1 MIIEI
6 CCDGIEAAKKAVE
19 AGVKRIELCSDL
31 SIGGI
36 TPPYSEIDVAAKLGT
51 AVNVLVRPRGGDFV
65 YNEAEI
71 EKMLREIAYCGGA
84 GVNGVV
90 IGALTPEGKIDVPL
104 CHEFI
109 YLARSYGLEITFHRA
124 IDEAIAN
131 ALSLV
136 PVTETLQSPE
146 SSQHIGPCSI
156 HSLAPDA
163 EIPQSSESPQH
174 IGPCSIHSLAHDA
187 EIPQSSESPQHTG
200 PCSIHSLAH
209 GTEIPQSSESPQ
221 HIGPCSIHS
230 LAHDAEIPQSPES
243 PQHMD
248 PCSTLSLAPDPK
260 NLQSPE
266 ELSPAVLGAIKEVL
280 EDVFDL
286 GVERILSSGGAP
298 DAYAGRVVLGAMR
311 RFAEEWATAH
321 SPGAGHSRAPS
332 ASGLP
337 ARAGIPAP
345 PAPSRG
351 PIIMAGGGVTP
362 QNAPLILDASGV
374 SELHGSR
381 LSLLD
386 LQ

>member
-6 CCDGIEAAKKAVE
+6 CCDCIEAAKKAVE
-19 AGVKRIELCSDL
+19 AGAKRIELCSDL

-36 TPPYSEIDVAAKLGT
+36 TPPYSEIEEAAAKLGT

-65 YNEAEI
+65 YNEAEM
-71 EKMLREIAYCGGA
+71 EKMLREIAFCGGA

-104 CHEFI
+104 CREFVSM
-109 YLARSYGLEITFHRA
+109 ARSYGLEITFHRA
-124 IDEAIAN
+124 IDEAIAK

-136 PVTETLQSPE
+136 PGT
-146 SSQHIGPCSI
+146 
-156 HSLAPDA
+156 
-163 EIPQSSESPQH
+163 
-174 IGPCSIHSLAHDA
+174 

-230 LAHDAEIPQSPES
+230 LAHGTEIPQSSES

-280 EDVFDL
+280 EDVFNL

-311 RFAEEWATAH
+311 RFAEEWAAAH

-337 ARAGIPAP
+337 ARAGIPAT

-362 QNAPLILDASGV
+362 QNAKLILDASGLC
-374 SELHGSR
+374 ELHGSR

>member
-19 AGVKRIELCSDL
+19 AGAKRIELCSDL

-36 TPPYSEIDVAAKLGT
+36 TPPYSEIEEAAAKLGT

-65 YNEAEI
+65 YNEAEM
-71 EKMLREIAYCGGA
+71 EKMLREIAFCGGA

-90 IGALTPEGKIDVPL
+90 IGALTTEGKIDVPL
-104 CHEFI
+104 CREFVSM
-109 YLARSYGLEITFHRA
+109 ARSYGLEITFHRA
-124 IDEAIAN
+124 IDEAIAK

-136 PVTETLQSPE
+136 PGT
-146 SSQHIGPCSI
+146 
-156 HSLAPDA
+156 
-163 EIPQSSESPQH
+163 
-174 IGPCSIHSLAHDA
+174 

-230 LAHDAEIPQSPES
+230 LAHGTEIPQSSES

-280 EDVFDL
+280 EDVFNL

-311 RFAEEWATAH
+311 RFAEEWAAAH

-337 ARAGIPAP
+337 ARAGIPAT

-362 QNAPLILDASGV
+362 QNAKVILDASGV

-381 LSLLD
+381 LFLLD

>member
-6 CCDGIEAAKKAVE
+6 CCDGIEAAKKAIE
-19 AGVKRIELCSDL
+19 AGAKRIELCTDL

-36 TPPYSEIDVAAKLGT
+36 TPPYSEIEEVAKLGT

-71 EKMLREIAYCGGA
+71 EKMLCEIAYCGGA

-104 CHEFI
+104 CREFVSM
-109 YLARSYGLEITFHRA
+109 ARSYGLEITFHRA
-124 IDEAIAN
+124 IDEAIAK

-146 SSQHIGPCSI
+146 FSQHIGPCNI
-156 HSLAPDA
+156 HSLAP
-163 EIPQSSESPQH
+163 
-174 IGPCSIHSLAHDA
+174 
-187 EIPQSSESPQHTG
+187 
-200 PCSIHSLAH
+200 
-209 GTEIPQSSESPQ
+209 
-221 HIGPCSIHS
+221 
-230 LAHDAEIPQSPES
+230 DAEIPQSPES

-248 PCSTLSLAPDPK
+248 PCNIHSLAHGTEIP
-260 NLQSPE
+260 QSPE
-266 ELSPAVLGAIKEVL
+266 ELSPAALEAIKEVL
-280 EDVFDL
+280 EDVFNL

-311 RFAEEWATAH
+311 RFAGEWAAAH
-321 SPGAGHSRAPS
+321 SPGAGPSSCAARSRNPS

-337 ARAGIPAP
+337 ARAGMPAA

-362 QNAPLILDASGV
+362 QNAKLILDASGLC
-374 SELHGSR
+374 ELHGSR

>member
-19 AGVKRIELCSDL
+19 AGAKRIELCSDL

-36 TPPYSEIDVAAKLGT
+36 TPPYSEIEEAAAKLGT

-65 YNEAEI
+65 YNEAEM
-71 EKMLREIAYCGGA
+71 EKMLREIAFCGGA

-90 IGALTPEGKIDVPL
+90 IGALTPEGKIDEPL
-104 CHEFI
+104 CREFVSM
-109 YLARSYGLEITFHRA
+109 ARSYGLEITFHRA
-124 IDEAIAN
+124 IDEAIAK

-136 PVTETLQSPE
+136 PGT
-146 SSQHIGPCSI
+146 
-156 HSLAPDA
+156 
-163 EIPQSSESPQH
+163 
-174 IGPCSIHSLAHDA
+174 

-230 LAHDAEIPQSPES
+230 LAHGTEIPQSSES

-280 EDVFDL
+280 EDVFNL

-311 RFAEEWATAH
+311 RFAEEWAAAH

-337 ARAGIPAP
+337 ARAGIPAT

-362 QNAPLILDASGV
+362 QNAKVILDASGV

-381 LSLLD
+381 LFLLD

>member
-19 AGVKRIELCSDL
+19 AGAKRIELCSDL

-36 TPPYSEIDVAAKLGT
+36 TPPYSEIEEAAAKLGT

-65 YNEAEI
+65 YNEAEM
-71 EKMLREIAYCGGA
+71 EKMLREIAFCGGA

-90 IGALTPEGKIDVPL
+90 IGALTTEGKIDVPL
-104 CHEFI
+104 CREFVSM
-109 YLARSYGLEITFHRA
+109 ARSYGLEITFHRA
-124 IDEAIAN
+124 IDEAIAK

-136 PVTETLQSPE
+136 PGT
-146 SSQHIGPCSI
+146 
-156 HSLAPDA
+156 
-163 EIPQSSESPQH
+163 
-174 IGPCSIHSLAHDA
+174 

-209 GTEIPQSSESPQ
+209 GTEIPQSS
-221 HIGPCSIHS
+221 
-230 LAHDAEIPQSPES
+230 ES

-337 ARAGIPAP
+337 ARAGIPAT

-362 QNAPLILDASGV
+362 QNAKVILDASGV

-381 LSLLD
+381 LFLLD

>member
-19 AGVKRIELCSDL
+19 AGAKRIELCSDL

-36 TPPYSEIDVAAKLGT
+36 TPPYSEIEEAAAKLGT

-65 YNEAEI
+65 YNEAEM
-71 EKMLREIAYCGGA
+71 EKMLREIAFCGGA

-104 CHEFI
+104 CREFVSM
-109 YLARSYGLEITFHRA
+109 ARSYGLEITFHRA
-124 IDEAIAN
+124 IDEAIAK

-136 PVTETLQSPE
+136 PGT
-146 SSQHIGPCSI
+146 
-156 HSLAPDA
+156 

-174 IGPCSIHSLAHDA
+174 TGPCSIHSLAHGT

-230 LAHDAEIPQSPES
+230 LAHGTEIPQSSES

-280 EDVFDL
+280 EDVFNL

-311 RFAEEWATAH
+311 RFAEEWAAAH

-337 ARAGIPAP
+337 ARAGIPAT

-362 QNAPLILDASGV
+362 QNAKVILDASGV

-381 LSLLD
+381 LFLLD

>member
-163 EIPQSSESPQH
+163 EIPQSPESTQH
-174 IGPCSIHSLAHDA
+174 IGPCSIYSSAPDA
-187 EIPQSSESPQHTG
+187 G
-200 PCSIHSLAH
+200 
-209 GTEIPQSSESPQ
+209 
-221 HIGPCSIHS
+221 
-230 LAHDAEIPQSPES
+230 IPQSPES

-311 RFAEEWATAH
+311 RFAEEWAAAH
-321 SPGAGHSRAPS
+321 SPGASPS
-332 ASGLP
+332 AFCLPASPSAFGLP
-337 ARAGIPAP
+337 ASPSAFGLPAS
-345 PAPSRG
+345 PATSRG

-362 QNAPLILDASGV
+362 QNAPLILDASGL

-381 LSLLD
+381 LSLLS

>member
-19 AGVKRIELCSDL
+19 AGAKRIELCSDL

-36 TPPYSEIDVAAKLGT
+36 TPPYSEIEEAAAKLGT

-71 EKMLREIAYCGGA
+71 EKMLREIAFCGGA

-90 IGALTPEGKIDVPL
+90 IGALTTEGKIDVPL
-104 CHEFI
+104 CREFVSM
-109 YLARSYGLEITFHRA
+109 ARSYGLEITFHRA
-124 IDEAIAN
+124 IDEAIAK

-136 PVTETLQSPE
+136 PGT
-146 SSQHIGPCSI
+146 
-156 HSLAPDA
+156 
-163 EIPQSSESPQH
+163 
-174 IGPCSIHSLAHDA
+174 

-209 GTEIPQSSESPQ
+209 GTEIPQSS
-221 HIGPCSIHS
+221 
-230 LAHDAEIPQSPES
+230 ES

-280 EDVFDL
+280 EDVFNL

-311 RFAEEWATAH
+311 RFAEEWAAAH

-337 ARAGIPAP
+337 ARAGIPAT

-362 QNAPLILDASGV
+362 QNAKVILDASGV

-381 LSLLD
+381 LFLLD

>member
-6 CCDGIEAAKKAVE
+6 CCDGIEAAKKAIE
-19 AGVKRIELCSDL
+19 AGAKRIELCTDL

-36 TPPYSEIDVAAKLGT
+36 TPPYSEIEEVAKLGT

-71 EKMLREIAYCGGA
+71 EKMLREIAFCGGA

-90 IGALTPEGKIDVPL
+90 IGAITPEGKIDVPL
-104 CHEFI
+104 CREFVSM
-109 YLARSYGLEITFHRA
+109 ARSYGLEITFHRA
-124 IDEAIAN
+124 IDEAIAK
-131 ALSLV
+131 ALS
-136 PVTETLQSPE
+136 PVHCT
-146 SSQHIGPCSI
+146 
-156 HSLAPDA
+156 
-163 EIPQSSESPQH
+163 EIPQSP
-174 IGPCSIHSLAHDA
+174 
-187 EIPQSSESPQHTG
+187 ESPQHTG

-337 ARAGIPAP
+337 ARAGIPAT

>member
-19 AGVKRIELCSDL
+19 AGAKRIELCSDL

-36 TPPYSEIDVAAKLGT
+36 TPPYSEIEEAAAKLGT

-65 YNEAEI
+65 YNEAEM
-71 EKMLREIAYCGGA
+71 EKMLREIAFCGGA

-104 CHEFI
+104 CREFVSM
-109 YLARSYGLEITFHRA
+109 ARSYGLEITFHRA
-124 IDEAIAN
+124 IDEAIAK

-136 PVTETLQSPE
+136 PGT
-146 SSQHIGPCSI
+146 
-156 HSLAPDA
+156 
-163 EIPQSSESPQH
+163 
-174 IGPCSIHSLAHDA
+174 

-209 GTEIPQSSESPQ
+209 GTEIPQSS
-221 HIGPCSIHS
+221 
-230 LAHDAEIPQSPES
+230 ES

-280 EDVFDL
+280 EDVFNL

-311 RFAEEWATAH
+311 RFAEEWAAAH

-337 ARAGIPAP
+337 ARAGIPAT

-362 QNAPLILDASGV
+362 QNAKVILDASGV

-381 LSLLD
+381 LFLLD

>member
-19 AGVKRIELCSDL
+19 AGAKRIELCSDL

-36 TPPYSEIDVAAKLGT
+36 TPPYSEIEEAAAKLGT

-65 YNEAEI
+65 YNEAEM
-71 EKMLREIAYCGGA
+71 EKMLREIAFCGGA

-104 CHEFI
+104 CREFVSM
-109 YLARSYGLEITFHRA
+109 ARSYGLEITFHRA
-124 IDEAIAN
+124 IDEAIAK

-136 PVTETLQSPE
+136 PGT
-146 SSQHIGPCSI
+146 
-156 HSLAPDA
+156 
-163 EIPQSSESPQH
+163 
-174 IGPCSIHSLAHDA
+174 

-230 LAHDAEIPQSPES
+230 LAHGTEIPQSSES

-280 EDVFDL
+280 EDVFNL

-311 RFAEEWATAH
+311 RFAEEWAAAH

-337 ARAGIPAP
+337 ARAGIPAT

-362 QNAPLILDASGV
+362 QNAKVILDASGV

-381 LSLLD
+381 LFLLD

>member
-19 AGVKRIELCSDL
+19 AGAKRIELCSDL

-36 TPPYSEIDVAAKLGT
+36 TPPYSEIEEAAAKLGT

-71 EKMLREIAYCGGA
+71 EKMLREIAFCGGA

-90 IGALTPEGKIDVPL
+90 IGALTTEGKIDVPL
-104 CHEFI
+104 CREFVSM
-109 YLARSYGLEITFHRA
+109 ARSYGLEITFHRA
-124 IDEAIAN
+124 IDEAIAK

-136 PVTETLQSPE
+136 PGT
-146 SSQHIGPCSI
+146 
-156 HSLAPDA
+156 
-163 EIPQSSESPQH
+163 
-174 IGPCSIHSLAHDA
+174 

-221 HIGPCSIHS
+221 H
-230 LAHDAEIPQSPES
+230 
-243 PQHMD
+243 MD
-248 PCSTLSLAPDPK
+248 PCSTHSLAPDPK

-337 ARAGIPAP
+337 ARAGIPAT

-362 QNAPLILDASGV
+362 QNAKLILDASGLC
-374 SELHGSR
+374 ELHGSR

>member
-1 MIIEI
+1 M
-6 CCDGIEAAKKAVE
+6 
-19 AGVKRIELCSDL
+19 
-31 SIGGI
+31 
-36 TPPYSEIDVAAKLGT
+36 
-51 AVNVLVRPRGGDFV
+51 
-65 YNEAEI
+65 
-71 EKMLREIAYCGGA
+71 
-84 GVNGVV
+84 
-90 IGALTPEGKIDVPL
+90 
-104 CHEFI
+104 
-109 YLARSYGLEITFHRA
+109 ARSYGLEITFHRA
-124 IDEAIAN
+124 IDEAIAK

-136 PVTETLQSPE
+136 PGT
-146 SSQHIGPCSI
+146 
-156 HSLAPDA
+156 
-163 EIPQSSESPQH
+163 
-174 IGPCSIHSLAHDA
+174 

-230 LAHDAEIPQSPES
+230 LAHGTEIPQSSES

-280 EDVFDL
+280 EDVFNL

-311 RFAEEWATAH
+311 RFAEEWAAAH

-337 ARAGIPAP
+337 ARAGIPAT

-362 QNAPLILDASGV
+362 QNAKVILDASGV

-381 LSLLD
+381 LFLLD

>member
-6 CCDGIEAAKKAVE
+6 CCDCIEAAKKAVE
-19 AGVKRIELCSDL
+19 AGAKRIELCSDL

-36 TPPYSEIDVAAKLGT
+36 TPPYSEIEEAAAKLGT

-65 YNEAEI
+65 YNEAEM
-71 EKMLREIAYCGGA
+71 EKMLREIAFCGGA

-104 CHEFI
+104 CREFVSM
-109 YLARSYGLEITFHRA
+109 ARSYGLEITFHRA
-124 IDEAIAN
+124 IDEAIAK

-136 PVTETLQSPE
+136 PGT
-146 SSQHIGPCSI
+146 
-156 HSLAPDA
+156 
-163 EIPQSSESPQH
+163 
-174 IGPCSIHSLAHDA
+174 

-230 LAHDAEIPQSPES
+230 LAHGTEIPQSSES

-280 EDVFDL
+280 EDVFNL

-311 RFAEEWATAH
+311 RFAEEWAAAH

-337 ARAGIPAP
+337 ARAGIPAT

-362 QNAPLILDASGV
+362 QNAKVILDASGV

-381 LSLLD
+381 LFLLD